1 MHRFYAEQSGPDV
14 FLSPEDTHHALRVLR
29 LRAGDEVEIFLSGG
43 RWKATLDET
52 DRDRIRLTDLT
63 SLPSTEAG
71 LRITLFQGLPKAEK
85 MEWIVQ
91 KATELGVDRIIPVRM
106 NRCIVRLDDKDAGKK
121 TDRWQKIARE
131 ACKQSGRCLVPE
143 VSLPVSL
150 NEAIPM
156 LKSLQASAVP
166 WEDADSLGPSG
177 FAASHP
183 GLSSLGIVIGPEGG
197 IEPAEIRQLEE
208 AGCLPLTLG
217 PRIMRT
223 ETAGLAAVSAL
234 MALYGEMEV
243 C

>member
-1 MHRFYAEQSGPDV
+1 MHRFYAEQSGQDV

-29 LRAGDEVEIFLSGG
+29 LRAGDEVEVFLSGE
-43 RWKATLDET
+43 RMKAVLDET
-52 DRDRIRLTDLT
+52 DGERIRLTGLT
-63 SLPSTEAG
+63 SLPSTEAR

-91 KATELGVDRIIPVRM
+91 KATELGVDRIVPVRM
-106 NRCIVRLDDKDAGKK
+106 NRCVVRLDDRDAGKK
-121 TDRWQKIARE
+121 TERWQKIARE

-143 VSLPVSL
+143 VTLPVSL
-150 NEAIPM
+150 RDAALM
-156 LKSLQASAVP
+156 LKSLQAAVVP

-177 FAASHP
+177 FSASHP
-183 GLSSLGIVIGPEGG
+183 GLLSLGIVIGPEGG
-197 IEPAEIRQLEE
+197 IEPAEISLLEA
-208 AGCLPLTLG
+208 AGCLPMTLG

-243 C
+243 R